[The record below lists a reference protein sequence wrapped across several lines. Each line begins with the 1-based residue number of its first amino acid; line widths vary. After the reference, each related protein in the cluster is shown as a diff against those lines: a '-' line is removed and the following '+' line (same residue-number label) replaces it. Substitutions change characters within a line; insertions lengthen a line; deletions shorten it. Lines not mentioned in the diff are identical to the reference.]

1 MANPAA
7 FTLAQA
13 AHQLAVLGPR
23 SFGFRAENPDLP
35 PDAASQNALRC
46 RNQHTCRGDTRRAG
60 LLKRHL
66 HQLHGF
72 PLGFRQRILLH
83 DTCLQDAEKLD
94 STMDLQIVLLD
105 FAEDSHQDVEDLVAS
120 AREGSLS
127 KVRSMLLQPQD
138 PDLHSSQGYTAL
150 MAAFDGGQVEIV
162 RLLLEAGADRDV
174 ADTVGCT
181 AVMVASDA
189 GHVDIVGLLLKAG
202 TNKDVVDNHG
212 RPALTRASSRRHA
225 EIVNVLLQAGADK
238 DLANS
243 SGRTALMEALLL
255 EACSD
260 KDVVDN
266 SRRTSLMMASDTLR
280 AANYGWLAWGE
291 LAVVAP
297 TRAQAA
303 ELEQEF
309 RAGMDH
315 AKVESLLLQ
324 AGTNKDAAD
333 NSGGT
338 ALMKASFR
346 RHIEVVNVLLDA
358 HADKDVADFNDRTA
372 LMMASAAM
380 TPAQIRMPQT
390 TAAALMIAAS
400 GRRAEIVNML
410 LQARADKDLGDNG
423 GRTALMMA
431 SAAGYVEVISLLL
444 QAGSDKDVATDKGG
458 TALMMAVD
466 AGDPDAVRL
475 LSAV

>member
-162 RLLLEAGADRDV
+162 RLLLEAAADVDLAHPQFACRALMV
-174 ADTVGCT
+174 ASFRHHIEIVKVLLEARTDTNVEDSIGRT
-181 AVMVASDA
+181 ALMIASDA
-189 GHVDIVGLLLKAG
+189 GHVE
-202 TNKDVVDNHG
+202 VV
-212 RPALTRASSRRHA
+212 
-225 EIVNVLLQAGADK
+225 
-238 DLANS
+238 
-243 SGRTALMEALLL
+243 
-255 EACSD
+255 
-260 KDVVDN
+260 
-266 SRRTSLMMASDTLR
+266 
-280 AANYGWLAWGE
+280 
-291 LAVVAP
+291 
-297 TRAQAA
+297 
-303 ELEQEF
+303 
-309 RAGMDH
+309 
-315 AKVESLLLQ
+315 SLL
-324 AGTNKDAAD
+324 
-333 NSGGT
+333 
-338 ALMKASFR
+338 
-346 RHIEVVNVLLDA
+346 
-358 HADKDVADFNDRTA
+358 
-372 LMMASAAM
+372 
-380 TPAQIRMPQT
+380 
-390 TAAALMIAAS
+390 TAA
-400 GRRAEIVNML
+400 GRRRQGCCRHRRL
-410 LQARADKDLGDNG
+410 HSCD
-423 GRTALMMA
+423 
-431 SAAGYVEVISLLL
+431 
-444 QAGSDKDVATDKGG
+444 GSI
-458 TALMMAVD
+458 
-466 AGDPDAVRL
+466 
-475 LSAV
+475 

>member
-1 MANPAA
+1 M
-7 FTLAQA
+7 
-13 AHQLAVLGPR
+13 
-23 SFGFRAENPDLP
+23 S
-35 PDAASQNALRC
+35 
-46 RNQHTCRGDTRRAG
+46 
-60 LLKRHL
+60 
-66 HQLHGF
+66 
-72 PLGFRQRILLH
+72 
-83 DTCLQDAEKLD
+83 
-94 STMDLQIVLLD
+94 
-105 FAEDSHQDVEDLVAS
+105 
-120 AREGSLS
+120 
-127 KVRSMLLQPQD
+127 
-138 PDLHSSQGYTAL
+138 
-150 MAAFDGGQVEIV
+150 
-162 RLLLEAGADRDV
+162 
-174 ADTVGCT
+174 
-181 AVMVASDA
+181 
-189 GHVDIVGLLLKAG
+189 
-202 TNKDVVDNHG
+202 
-212 RPALTRASSRRHA
+212 
-225 EIVNVLLQAGADK
+225 
-238 DLANS
+238 
-243 SGRTALMEALLL
+243 LLL

-315 AKVESLLLQ
+315 AKVVSLLLQ

-358 HADKDVADFNDRTA
+358 HADTNMADFNGRTA

-380 TPAQIRMPQT
+380 TSSRIVRLLLQEIRMPQT

-444 QAGSDKDVATDKGG
+444 QAGSDKDVATDKGD

-466 AGDPDAVRL
+466 AGNPDAVRL
-475 LSAV
+475 LSAVGGRST